1 MPRCVRFPADTVAF
15 TGLRGDSDSMPGLRI
30 LHVDDNP
37 GDANLL
43 SEAVSEAGVSA
54 TIETAPNGVRAI
66 EYLHQCASHPGHALP
81 DLILLDLNMPV
92 MNGLTLLRIISRHD
106 DWRRVPVAVLSSSQL
121 NAEQEEAFAL
131 GAIAYLIKP
140 HDFVG
145 YLTLA
150 RQLPHFPKLEGSVR
164 AAAAVAR

>member
-1 MPRCVRFPADTVAF
+1 MPVR
-15 TGLRGDSDSMPGLRI
+15 RI

-43 SEAVSEAGVSA
+43 LEAISEAGIAA
-54 TIETAPNGVRAI
+54 TIDAAPNGVRAI
-66 EYLHQCASHPGHALP
+66 EYLHQCATEGLP

-106 DWRRVPVAVLSSSQL
+106 EWRRIPVAVLSSSQL
-121 NAEQEEAFAL
+121 NPEQEEAFAL
-131 GAIAYLIKP
+131 GAIAYLVKP
-140 HDFVG
+140 HDFTG

-150 RQLPHFPKLEGSVR
+150 RQLPHFPRSEASARL
-164 AAAAVAR
+164 AAARSSLAV